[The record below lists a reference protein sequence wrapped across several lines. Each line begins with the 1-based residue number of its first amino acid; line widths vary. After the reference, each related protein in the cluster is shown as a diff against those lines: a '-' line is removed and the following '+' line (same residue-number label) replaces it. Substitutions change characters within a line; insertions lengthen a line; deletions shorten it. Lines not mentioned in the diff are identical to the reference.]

1 MSATV
6 KTMNE
11 YVDLESSSLTMST
24 RTMTQIFI
32 QMNAYHAWPYHF
44 ELPTFQFSQ
53 LCSETMVCDGKQ
65 EKDIVAMVA
74 KHFFSL
80 SKIVCQRPVGEKT
93 MLTAVAEKIKFKYKF
108 L

>member
-6 KTMNE
+6 KTMNK
-11 YVDLESSSLTMST
+11 YVDLESSSLTVST

-44 ELPTFQFSQ
+44 ELSTFQFSQ
-53 LCSETMVCDGKQ
+53 LCSETMVYDGKQ

-74 KHFFSL
+74 KTFFFL
-80 SKIVCQRPVGEKT
+80 SQKQYVRDQWGEENN
-93 MLTAVAEKIKFKYKF
+93 ANCSCREN
-108 L
+108 

>member
-1 MSATV
+1 
-6 KTMNE
+6 
-11 YVDLESSSLTMST
+11 
-24 RTMTQIFI
+24 
-32 QMNAYHAWPYHF
+32 
-44 ELPTFQFSQ
+44 
-53 LCSETMVCDGKQ
+53 MVCDGKQ

-74 KHFFSL
+74 KTFFFSL